1 MQLLQIQS
9 QRLALI
15 CLVASSLAL
24 AGCSPSYERT
34 EHYPTRDDAVRA
46 GAFSRGWLPDW
57 LPASSSEIWESHDQ
71 DSNDLYV
78 KFKFEKVELESIL
91 KEAHATSIAEKERPQ
106 IPTIS
111 EPWWP
116 NKLASNHYYLVDH
129 GEGKA
134 VLVLDVETSTIILWN
149 VP

>member
-1 MQLLQIQS
+1 
-9 QRLALI
+9 
-15 CLVASSLAL
+15 
-24 AGCSPSYERT
+24 
-34 EHYPTRDDAVRA
+34 VRA

-78 KFKFEKVELESIL
+78 KFKFEKVELESCL
-91 KEAHATSIAEKERPQ
+91 KEARATSIAEKDRPQ

-111 EPWWP
+111 VPWWP